1 MKILI
6 PQGEEISAQGK
17 STSCTAT
24 DDTAATATSH
34 QSSSDATSNVPPIT
48 TTSSSNGM
56 YVTYVITY
64 QSKNLTDI
72 LKKLKFVSNAHY
84 VCDA

>member
-1 MKILI
+1 MCIHITDCMKILI
-6 PQGEEISAQGK
+6 PQGEEISAQGT

-24 DDTAATATSH
+24 DDTAATASSH

-56 YVTYVITY
+56 YVRTYILLYNYYILTY
-64 QSKNLTDI
+64 YK
-72 LKKLKFVSNAHY
+72 
-84 VCDA
+84 